1 MSGTHSYASTL
12 NNEPLNPSAF
22 PRTDTLVSRDTAA
35 ELRAEKKA
43 ENTDVLRPAEGP
55 GARLPA
61 LEKFSHTVFDPK
73 IAHLRKIYAKIL
85 GMTLALT
92 IIIMW
97 ICLPVYWG
105 SLARSAT
112 HAPSLK
118 AWVIDRDGGEIGQA
132 VVQGLIAT
140 TQSGTKQHLS
150 WRQIP
155 ADQITDVGD
164 AIVDEQAWAA
174 VVVNANASARLAA
187 ARASGDSSYDPMSA
201 ITFYYAQA
209 RNEQATGTYVNPL
222 TTAALTKVLQEY
234 NAKSIATYLSSISG
248 NTAALQALA
257 SAPRTMTSGAWW
269 TTENLRPY

>member
-12 NNEPLNPSAF
+12 NNEPLGPPRNSAAF
-22 PRTDTLVSRDTAA
+22 PKTDTMLSRDTAV
-35 ELRAEKKA
+35 EDRAEREA

-61 LEKFSHTVFDPK
+61 PEKFAHTVFDPK
-73 IAHLRKIYAKIL
+73 IAHLRAVYIKIM

-92 IIIMW
+92 IIMMW

-132 VVQGLIAT
+132 VVQGLLAT
-140 TQSGTKQHLS
+140 TQTGTKQHLA
-150 WRQIP
+150 WRQVP
-155 ADQITDVGD
+155 ADQVSDVGA

-187 ARASGDSSYDPMSA
+187 ARASGDSSYNPMSA

-209 RNEQATGTYVNPL
+209 RNEQATGTY
-222 TTAALTKVLQEY
+222 
-234 NAKSIATYLSSISG
+234 
-248 NTAALQALA
+248 
-257 SAPRTMTSGAWW
+257 
-269 TTENLRPY
+269 